1 MFASLC
7 ACIYTEEVGL
17 FLVTT
22 RYESQT
28 RCTQSL
34 LSHLLRAQSEWEM
47 RPPKSSSVELH
58 LYGCAG
64 DQVFGERTRDCSLRP
79 LDQRWSGSSLPA
91 PFEGLHCVH
100 LPASTAYD
108 YIEHTHEMSRV
119 NRDTNALSIGPSTE
133 YTLFLIFVNIL
144 LLFTAYV
151 SSYIQMHIHI
161 VTYIT
166 VIFLD

>member
-1 MFASLC
+1 
-7 ACIYTEEVGL
+7 
-17 FLVTT
+17 
-22 RYESQT
+22 
-28 RCTQSL
+28 
-34 LSHLLRAQSEWEM
+34 
-47 RPPKSSSVELH
+47 
-58 LYGCAG
+58 
-64 DQVFGERTRDCSLRP
+64 
-79 LDQRWSGSSLPA
+79 
-91 PFEGLHCVH
+91 
-100 LPASTAYD
+100 
-108 YIEHTHEMSRV
+108 MSRV